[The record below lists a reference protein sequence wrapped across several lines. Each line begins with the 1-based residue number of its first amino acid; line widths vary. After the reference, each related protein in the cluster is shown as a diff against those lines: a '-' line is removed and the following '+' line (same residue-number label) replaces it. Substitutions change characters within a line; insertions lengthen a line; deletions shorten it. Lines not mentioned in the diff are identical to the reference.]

1 MRRQFVRSRRT
12 VTTLA
17 VVALLAAAGCADRG
31 GSSDEGPPAGNP
43 QQPVAVSA
51 DFGDLKNVCQP
62 GSPQGSPAQGVTD
75 KEIKVGV
82 LSDVG
87 FTKNSEF
94 LDAAKVFTSWC
105 NDAGG
110 INGRKLVPNT
120 HDTKM
125 TEVRQRIADAC
136 RDDFVLA
143 GGGGAL
149 DGMGVKDRLSCL
161 LPDFA
166 AQVTQA
172 EADGSDLQIRT
183 QSRAITY
190 APYAGF
196 YRWLLQE
203 AYTASAGSLGII
215 LGDSPPVK
223 ATGAKVVESMQAA
236 GGTVGYQDLFPA
248 AGVSDWTP
256 YAQSIKD
263 KNVRG
268 LVFYGQYAQLA
279 KLEQSLTS
287 IGYKLDWI
295 DANNN
300 AYTPAFL
307 ELVGDQALAAQNN
320 VADLSGVNPLEN
332 AAASPATQKVVD
344 LFAQYAPGK
353 PVTLPVLR
361 AFSSWLVFA
370 KSAAS
375 CGDNLTRKCVYE
387 AARTE
392 KAWTAGGLQAP
403 VDLSNNDTPIKCFN
417 VVQATPEGWRIPDF
431 KPDTGPY
438 RCDAPAV
445 KLTGSYTGPV
455 TLADVGKSLA
465 DLT

>member
-1 MRRQFVRSRRT
+1 MRSRRT

-17 VVALLAAAGCADRG
+17 VVALLAAGCADRG
-31 GSSDEGPPAGNP
+31 GSGTEGPSAADPA
-43 QQPVAVSA
+43 PVTVSA
-51 DFGDLKNVCQP
+51 DFGDLKDVCHT
-62 GSPQGSPAQGVTD
+62 GSPKGSPAQGVTE

-82 LSDVG
+82 VSDVG

-94 LDAAKVFTSWC
+94 LDAAKVFTAWC
-105 NDAGG
+105 NEAGG
-110 INGRKLVPNT
+110 INGRKLVATT

-136 RDDFVLA
+136 REDFVLA

-183 QSRAITY
+183 QARAITY

-203 AYTASAGSLGII
+203 AYPASAGSLGII
-215 LGDSPPVK
+215 VGDSPSVK
-223 ATGAKVVESMQAA
+223 ATGAKVVESMEAA

-256 YAQSIKD
+256 YAQSIKN

-279 KLEQSLTS
+279 KLEQSLTN

-307 ELVGDQALAAQNN
+307 ELVGDQTLAAQNN
-320 VADLSGVNPLEN
+320 VADLSGINALEN

-344 LFAQYAPGK
+344 LFAKYAPNA

-375 CGDNLTRKCVYE
+375 CGDDLTRTCVYE

-403 VDLSNNDTPIKCFN
+403 VDLSNNDTPVSCFN
-417 VVQATPEGWRIPDF
+417 VVQATPDGWRIPDF
-431 KPDTGPY
+431 RPDSGPY

-445 KLTGSYTGPV
+445 KLTGAYTGPV
-455 TLADVGKSLA
+455 TLADVGKSPA
-465 DLT
+465 DLK